1 MQAGGTTPGRLSA
14 RRTGGTLDGTS
25 TDGAREPIR
34 WPLMEHHSRL
44 GEQNPRGEL
53 TLFDDEETSRGDVV
67 RALDELVGDARRYR
81 SSADY
86 RKLLNFVA
94 DFRGY
99 SAFNAMLVHLQ
110 MEGATFVAPAAR
122 WRSVYHRRVTGDAR
136 PLVILRPFGPVMLVF
151 DVSHTEPR
159 DETAPPLPPEVT
171 DPFAIRAIPHV
182 EDLLAR
188 TRLNAV
194 RDGVRLL
201 VAETGS
207 RKAGQIGRAEG
218 ADLEFTVRR
227 RPPTVARIPLRYEMQ
242 VNSRH
247 DASTQYA
254 TVVHELAHL
263 YCGHLGTPNSQWWP
277 QRASLS
283 HRAQEF
289 EAESIA
295 FLVCR
300 RSDSSVR
307 FPPYLA
313 QHLDNLVEVPPISLE
328 RVMVV
333 TDLIARMGTQWLG
346 LRPAGRG
353 QPENP

>member
-1 MQAGGTTPGRLSA
+1 MQ
-14 RRTGGTLDGTS
+14 
-25 TDGAREPIR
+25 
-34 WPLMEHHSRL
+34 HHSSP
-44 GEQNPRGEL
+44 GEHDPEAQLTLADEEEAGRGE
-53 TLFDDEETSRGDVV
+53 VV
-67 RALDELVGDARRYR
+67 RALDDLVGDARRYR
-81 SSADY
+81 NGADY
-86 RKLLNFVA
+86 RRLLDFVA

-182 EDLLAR
+182 EDLLSR
-188 TRLNAV
+188 TRLNAM

-201 VAETGS
+201 LVESGS
-207 RKAGQIGRAEG
+207 RKAGQIGRVEG

-227 RPPTVARIPLRYEMQ
+227 RPPTAARIPLRYEMQ

-277 QRASLS
+277 QRTSLS
-283 HRAQEF
+283 YRAKEF

-300 RSDSSVR
+300 RSDPSVQ

-313 QHLDNLVEVPPISLE
+313 QHLDSVGEVPPISLE

-346 LRPAGRG
+346 LRPSGRAR
-353 QPENP
+353 PDRP